1 MPAAFFSIHDPGRA
15 ASPSAWRSF
24 HSSAA
29 ALLLPPSPRLGR
41 LASDAVA
48 ERHPRWHPVGIAR
61 ARQQQHQQD
70 QQEEKEEREEK
81 KEEDDGATT
90 S

>member
-41 LASDAVA
+41 LAFAAVA
-48 ERHPRWHPVGIAR
+48 ARHPRWHQVRIAR

-70 QQEEKEEREEK
+70 QQEEKEEEK